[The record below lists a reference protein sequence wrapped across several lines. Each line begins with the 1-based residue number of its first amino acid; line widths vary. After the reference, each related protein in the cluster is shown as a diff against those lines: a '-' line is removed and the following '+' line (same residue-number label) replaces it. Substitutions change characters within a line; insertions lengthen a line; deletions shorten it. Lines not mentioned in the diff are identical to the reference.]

1 VVVTTTN
8 ISNLFILKLVI
19 KVEKLKKKS
28 MRMWCLEMVFKV
40 EEEISYNEPKSK
52 HLTKKWETISSHVG

>member
-1 VVVTTTN
+1 MTTTN

-19 KVEKLKKKS
+19 KVEKLGKKKINENVV
-28 MRMWCLEMVFKV
+28 CLEMVFKV
-40 EEEISYNEPKSK
+40 EEFSYNEPKSK